1 MVITRTPLRISFFG
15 GGTDYPAYYEEHGGE
30 VLSTSIDRYVY
41 LTVSRLD
48 PLFEHRIRVA
58 YAKTELVREVG
69 EIQHPSVRACLQHL
83 GIEGGV
89 EISVTADLPARTGLG
104 SSSSFT
110 VGLLHALHAFRGELV
125 SPADL
130 AREAIHVEQKVIKE
144 KVGSQDQVAAAL
156 GGFRHIVFAK
166 DPLFKADP
174 LPLSVAR
181 KEELQKHLL
190 LFFTG
195 QTRLAEE
202 VLEEQSKK
210 TKENRLLL
218 ERMRS
223 LVAPARQILTQESEK
238 LDQFGALLHE
248 AWMTKKNLSSR
259 ISTTGVDQAY
269 EAGRQAGAEGGKL
282 LGAGGGGFILF
293 FVRPER
299 QGKVREALRNLLEVP
314 FRFESG
320 GSRLVYF
327 RHPADGS

>member
-15 GGTDYPAYYEEHGGE
+15 GGTDYPAYFEEHGGE

-58 YAKTELVREVG
+58 YAKTELVRKVEEV
-69 EIQHPSVRACLQHL
+69 QHPSVRACLQHL

-110 VGLLHALHAFRGELV
+110 VGLLHALHAYRGELV
-125 SPADL
+125 SPAEL
-130 AREAIHVEQKVIKE
+130 AKEAIHVEQKIIGE
-144 KVGSQDQVAAAL
+144 RVGSQDQVAASL
-156 GGFRHIVFAK
+156 GGFRHIVFSK
-166 DPLFKADP
+166 DPIFKADP
-174 LPLSVAR
+174 LPLSTRR
-181 KEELQKHLL
+181 KEALHKHLL

-210 TKENRLLL
+210 TRDNRELLKQ
-218 ERMRS
+218 MRA
-223 LVAPARQILTQESEK
+223 LVAPGRKILVDENEPLEK
-238 LDQFGALLHE
+238 FGALLDE
-248 AWMTKKNLSSR
+248 AWKIKRSLSSK
-259 ISTTGVDQAY
+259 ISTSIADEAY
-269 EAGRQAGAEGGKL
+269 EAGRRAGADGGKL
-282 LGAGGGGFILF
+282 LGAGGGGFLLF
-293 FVRPER
+293 FARPER
-299 QGKVREALRNLLEVP
+299 QAKLKEALHKLVEVP